1 MFLTTS
7 SKSIFSKYKNIF
19 KIIFMACD
27 TCDISKKLSE
37 HNILKNFMTLNSVE
51 FWFLQRYRKKLYSL
65 SNLKTCQILFIQ
77 ISFTLGK
84 ILTMINSNFI
94 YSAQQCPNL
103 LFVKCSYPSLIQV
116 DLIMVSKWW
125 SKYRAAWPYIL

>member
-19 KIIFMACD
+19 KIIFVVCD

-37 HNILKNFMTLNSVE
+37 HNILKNYMTLPQYWAQGHSVE
-51 FWFLQRYRKKLYSL
+51 FWFSQRYRKKLYCL

-94 YSAQQCPNL
+94 YSAQQYTKSIVCKMQLPKSDTSRLNHGL
-103 LFVKCSYPSLIQV
+103 KV
-116 DLIMVSKWW
+116 MV
-125 SKYRAAWPYIL
+125 